1 MPHLS
6 LTVCAALCS
15 LITQEVGAVTM
26 RVMSRPGRITQPGHI
41 MTIVRN
47 VVSAE
52 AVNAIGR
59 VRMLDNRKA
68 QMQVSLAVSSE
79 EGAAPRT
86 LWASGESAD
95 M

>member
-1 MPHLS
+1 MKLDATPELS
-6 LTVCAALCS
+6 QCAVLCS

-26 RVMSRPGRITQPGHI
+26 RVMSRPGRITQPGHV

-59 VRMLDNRKA
+59 VRMLDDRKA
-68 QMQVSLAVSSE
+68 QQQVSLAVS
-79 EGAAPRT
+79 
-86 LWASGESAD
+86 LI
-95 M
+95 